1 MPHPQNEIA
10 ALPGDQLELALMPS
24 AKTVTARQRQQL
36 QRNRP
41 AVSLGLPAPRVP
53 EAAVPCKTNPQFF
66 DSTDDKHNV
75 EIAKTQCRL
84 HCPRRVACAR
94 EALAMPGIGNQISG
108 VIAGVNLGEGNEY
121 GTSKERKRALEHLQV
136 IASYGGRVIKQTMAD
151 KLRLHHGAEAIVKE
165 IDHPRSPRRKPWR
178 PRKPAELAPLAY
190 AS

>member
-1 MPHPQNEIA
+1 M
-10 ALPGDQLELALMPS
+10 
-24 AKTVTARQRQQL
+24 
-36 QRNRP
+36 
-41 AVSLGLPAPRVP
+41 
-53 EAAVPCKTNPQFF
+53 
-66 DSTDDKHNV
+66 
-75 EIAKTQCRL
+75 

-136 IASYGGRVIKQTMAD
+136 IAAYGGRVIKQTMAD

-178 PRKPAELAPLAY
+178 PRKPAELAPLAV

>member
-1 MPHPQNEIA
+1 MPYPEKIA
-10 ALPGDQLELALMPS
+10 ELR
-24 AKTVTARQRQQL
+24 RQEL
-36 QRNRP
+36 QRERP
-41 AVSLGLPAPRVP
+41 AVSLGLPKPRVP
-53 EAAVPCKTNPQFF
+53 EAATPCKTNPQFF
-66 DSTDDKHNV
+66 DVTDDKWNV
-75 EIAKTQCRL
+75 DIAKRQCRM

-121 GTSKERKRALEHLQV
+121 GTSKERKRAIEHLQV

-178 PRKPAELAPLAY
+178 PRKPAELAALAY